1 MSDVIWVSDALSD
14 SSLIYQFVP
23 FLPGEDRKERWL
35 SKNMDLMRARRKKY
49 LNAELIPEELQYP
62 TTHYLERLT
71 SNNRQ
76 IDPLYHVFTNG
87 CPFVSQTVRDIME
100 QFDLGQTAFLKV
112 DLYRHDQKTRFEP
125 DYYYLNIAEKK
136 PGFVLEQCEGLSGM
150 GGGDFY
156 FSLLNPSVIAIER
169 QMLDGVDLWMEPKIH
184 GTVFFS
190 DRLYQALK
198 SAGCVDHMRFIQCKL
213 VD

>member
-136 PGFVLEQCEGLSGM
+136 DAMVPKQSKDLGGYSFRLSKSSVVAVERRALE
-150 GGGDFY
+150 
-156 FSLLNPSVIAIER
+156 
-169 QMLDGVDLWMEPKIH
+169 GVDLWMEPKYV
-184 GTVFFS
+184 GAVFFS

-198 SAGCVDHMRFIQCKL
+198 SAGCIDHMRFDRCKL